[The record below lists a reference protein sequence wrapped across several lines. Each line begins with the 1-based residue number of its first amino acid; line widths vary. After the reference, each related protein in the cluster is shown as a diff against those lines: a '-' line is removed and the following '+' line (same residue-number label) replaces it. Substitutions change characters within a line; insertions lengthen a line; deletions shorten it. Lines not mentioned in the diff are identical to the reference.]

1 MARTKVILVEVVR
14 CSSILNI
21 YLEVE
26 IMQFADALDVIYQRR
41 KESRM
46 LSKLPDCT
54 AELMVFSPAQR
65 ARLKE
70 G

>member
-1 MARTKVILVEVVR
+1 
-14 CSSILNI
+14 
-21 YLEVE
+21 
-26 IMQFADALDVIYQRR
+26 MQFADALDVIYQRR

-46 LSKLPDCT
+46 LAKLPDCT